1 MSDYLWDKSG
11 RPDPEVERLEQL
23 LSEFAYR
30 GKPGTHRNRVVRYL
44 AIAAALVLMV
54 GAAVYGWRTQSAG
67 WQVATLEG
75 APRIGSDAIEGKG
88 KLTKGEWLETDSGS
102 RAQVEIG
109 AIGDVEV
116 APGSRVGLVRSS
128 ATEQRM
134 ALERGRIR
142 ASIFAPPRI
151 FIVDTPSATAVDL
164 GCVYTLEVDDAGSGL
179 LKVVAGWVSLEANGR
194 ESFIPATAVCLTRK
208 GSPPGTPYFEDAP
221 DGLRMALERFD
232 FEKGGYEALRQVLEA
247 ARPEDR
253 LTLWHLLS
261 RTSGME
267 REAVYYRMAS
277 IAPPPQGVT
286 REGILAGD
294 APMLELWWNSLG
306 LGDASWWRKS
316 KIRPAR

>member
-11 RPDPEVERLEQL
+11 PPDPDVERLEQL

-30 GKPGTHRNRVVRYL
+30 TAPPVRRMRPRHYL
-44 AIAAALVLMV
+44 GIAAAVIAIA
-54 GAAVYGWRTQSAG
+54 GAAMYGWRMQSAG
-67 WQVATLEG
+67 WEVASLEG
-75 APRIGSDAIEGKG
+75 VPRIGSNPIAGKA
-88 KLTKGEWLETDSGS
+88 KLTKGKWLETDSES

-116 APGSRVGLVRSS
+116 APGSRVGLVRSHAS
-128 ATEQRM
+128 EQRM

-221 DGLRMALERFD
+221 DSLRTALERFD
-232 FEKGGYEALRQVLEA
+232 FEKGGYEALREVLAA
-247 ARPEDR
+247 ARPEDG

-261 RTSGME
+261 KTTGPE
-267 REAVYYRMAS
+267 REAVYHRMAAL
-277 IAPPPQGVT
+277 APPPAGVT

-294 APMLELWWNSLG
+294 APMLEAWWNSLG
-306 LGDASWWRKS
+306 LGDASWWRKWTI
-316 KIRPAR
+316 KPAR